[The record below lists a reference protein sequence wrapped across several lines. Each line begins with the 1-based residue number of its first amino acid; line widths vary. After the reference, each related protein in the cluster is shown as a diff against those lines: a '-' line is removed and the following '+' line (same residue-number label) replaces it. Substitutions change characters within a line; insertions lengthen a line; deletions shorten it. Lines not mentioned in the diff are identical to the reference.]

1 MVGLPPSGYRITA
14 HDGHLASCQ
23 SKVAFI
29 TSDGYTRDPMIPS
42 PLSGSAHLACC
53 MGGEASGGA
62 RVRAASAAVS
72 AAASLVDEEVVGRV
86 RLAP

>member
-1 MVGLPPSGYRITA
+1 
-14 HDGHLASCQ
+14 
-23 SKVAFI
+23 
-29 TSDGYTRDPMIPS
+29 
-42 PLSGSAHLACC
+42 